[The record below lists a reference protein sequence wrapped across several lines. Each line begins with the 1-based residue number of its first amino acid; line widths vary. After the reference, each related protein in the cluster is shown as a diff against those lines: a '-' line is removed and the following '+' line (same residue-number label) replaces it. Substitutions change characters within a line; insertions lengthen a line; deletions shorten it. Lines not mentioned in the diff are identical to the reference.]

1 MEDLHEINCKI
12 VKYEN
17 KLIKL
22 KELKKVKE
30 NKIQACLDE
39 NIIELLQNSEWNA
52 YVDDASDDDGNIII
66 KDTGLSLSLIYSDN
80 NKHIFNYIK
89 SFNQTTYYSYKKN
102 ISNID
107 FNVYINSPSIT
118 VHCFMDYV
126 DAQTFFKLIKP
137 KIMNKELEE
146 DIHTRITFMCE
157 QINFLSIILEN
168 LVETKND

>member
-52 YVDDASDDDGNIII
+52 HISDASDYDGNIVI
-66 KDTGLSLSLIYSDN
+66 KDDGLSLSLVNNNN

-89 SFNQTTYYSYKKN
+89 SFNQTTYYNYKKN
-102 ISNID
+102 ISNLD
-107 FNVYINSPSIT
+107 FSIYINSTSIT
-118 VHCFMDYV
+118 VKCCMYYV

-137 KIMNKELEE
+137 KIINKKLEE

-157 QINFLSIILEN
+157 QINFLSLILEN